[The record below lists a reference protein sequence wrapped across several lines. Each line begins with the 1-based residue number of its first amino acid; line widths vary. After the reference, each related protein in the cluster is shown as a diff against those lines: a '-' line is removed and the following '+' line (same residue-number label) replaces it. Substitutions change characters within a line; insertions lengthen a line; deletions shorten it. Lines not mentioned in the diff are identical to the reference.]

1 MRVLSLHGMGGIGK
15 TTLARELFNRLSD
28 SSLRFTSRVF
38 LEVGQEAILLHKQ
51 QQLLDKLAGSSLPPA
66 GSAAEQKKQ
75 LEQCTRHGGAQ
86 LLVLDDIWTVGQ
98 RDGLLCLNVLP
109 EGSRVILTGRVSSN
123 LHPEGG
129 CCMLRPVAFLA
140 SKDARL
146 LLCQHAFEA
155 DQPPPGYD
163 AAVQQALKVCGGLPL
178 ALRALGAGLRK
189 CESAAEVEV
198 SSCCERASGTAPCVA
213 SNALR

>member
-38 LEVGQEAILLHKQ
+38 LEVGQKAILLHKQ
-51 QQLLDKLAGSSLPPA
+51 RQLLDSLAGSCMPAA
-66 GSAAEQKKQ
+66 GSAAEQQGQ
-75 LEQCTRHGGAQ
+75 LEQCTRHGGAL
-86 LLVLDDIWTVGQ
+86 LLVLDDIWNTGQ
-98 RDGLLCLNVLP
+98 RDALLCLSVLP
-109 EGSRVILTGRVSSN
+109 EGSRVIFTGRVSSN
-123 LHPEGG
+123 LHPEGS
-129 CCMLRPVAFLA
+129 CCVLRPVALLA
-140 SKDARL
+140 PRDAKV

-155 DQPPPGYD
+155 DQPPPGYE
-163 AAVQQALKVCGGLPL
+163 AAVQEALTVCGGLPL

-189 CESAAEVEV
+189 CGSAAEVEV
-198 SSCCERASGTAPCVA
+198 RSCCERASGTAPCVA